1 MKDFEKFPGAES
13 AKGNIKYS
21 SPGILENVS
30 TAIVTEFTLL
40 SFFFSNGKVLFFL
53 KFD

>member
-13 AKGNIKYS
+13 AGGNIKYS

-40 SFFFSNGKVLFFL
+40 SFFFFQTEKFYFF
-53 KFD
+53 

>member
-13 AKGNIKYS
+13 AGGNIKYS

-30 TAIVTEFTLL
+30 KAIVAEFTLW
-40 SFFFSNGKVLFFL
+40 SFFFFKRESFIF
-53 KFD
+53 